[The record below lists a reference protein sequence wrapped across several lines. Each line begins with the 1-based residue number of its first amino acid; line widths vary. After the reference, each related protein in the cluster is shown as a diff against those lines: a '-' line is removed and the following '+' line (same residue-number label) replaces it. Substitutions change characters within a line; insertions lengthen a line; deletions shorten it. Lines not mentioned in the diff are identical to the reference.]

1 MRFAL
6 CLAIAGLL
14 SPPVLAAPLA
24 VEAPTTEIRQA
35 NPCNPRIRP
44 CR

>member
-1 MRFAL
+1 MRLAL
-6 CLAIAGLL
+6 CLALAGFL

-24 VEAPTTEIRQA
+24 ADAPTAEIRQA